1 MRSWRRRVSAFHLA
15 MTLIA
20 LAFTWFFFK
29 SIAADTPHSAE
40 SKAIQSV
47 RYQFMPAYQSS
58 PPSPHDPDW
67 KPLNLPHR
75 VDQMGRSQGGYYW
88 YMFEVESTLG
98 SKVDSIF
105 VPRVAANA
113 EVFVDG
119 QSAGFTGRLEGENI
133 ERNWNRPIAIMGMSE
148 LRKPGTHTVAIQV
161 RIYAN
166 YLSGL
171 STVWIGSSP
180 DIRKAWLSRLFNQ
193 IGLLMASTA
202 MMIGAG
208 VVLLILSLLP
218 PTRRP
223 YLIWLIL
230 ATVFWVVRSYSFMIN
245 NPPFSYELWVRVAQ
259 ICLIAFFFVVFYLTI
274 RFCDYPQRRKEKR
287 ALFLAI
293 LASPLLIFAPT
304 AQLFTWVGIFG
315 GFGMFACLW
324 GTYLLIQKGNARR
337 NLTIHGF
344 AWGMATLLLLSLN
357 DLLMLSNLF
366 SFDWYFLNQYLGFAL
381 FLALAYFMAYE
392 YARMLREA
400 QHFNDRLQT
409 RLGEQ
414 ELRLRAKHETLQHIE
429 MQKVQL
435 AERQRL
441 MADMHD
447 GLGAHLVSAIH
458 QLRNDSIPRHAILEM
473 LEDALRDLQLTIDSL
488 EPIENDLSL
497 LVGAFR
503 YRISPSLN
511 AAGIK
516 LHWRVA
522 PAIPPLSQLN
532 PQMGLMMLRLL
543 QEVFTNILKH
553 AEASEVTFQL
563 AQIGEHVVL
572 EITDNGRGFDALC
585 AIEAKNQANNKGRGI
600 GNMKNRA
607 SQIGATLEMTSTPGT
622 GTRVSLTLPVE
633 Q

>member
-1 MRSWRRRVSAFHLA
+1 MRSWRGRAIRFHLA
-15 MTLIA
+15 MGLIA
-20 LAFTWFFFK
+20 LACTWLFFK
-29 SIAADTPHSAE
+29 SIDADIPNSAG
-40 SKAIQSV
+40 SKAIESV
-47 RYQFMPAYQSS
+47 SYQFMSEYRSS
-58 PPSPHDPDW
+58 PPSALDPNW
-67 KPLNLPHR
+67 KPMHLPHR
-75 VDQMGRSQGGYYW
+75 VDQMGHSQTGYYW
-88 YMFEVESTLG
+88 YIFEVDVPEG
-98 SKVDSIF
+98 SDIDSIYI
-105 VPRVAANA
+105 PRVAANA

-119 QSAGFTGRLEGENI
+119 QSAGYSGRLEGEDI
-133 ERNWNRPIAIMGMSE
+133 ERNWNRPIAVTGMSS
-148 LRKPGTHTVAIQV
+148 LRSPGIHTVAIQV

-166 YLSGL
+166 YLSGI
-171 STVWIGSSP
+171 STIWVGTSP

-193 IGLLMASTA
+193 IGLLIASTA
-202 MMIGAG
+202 VMIGAG

-274 RFCDYPQRRKEKR
+274 LFCDYPKRHLEKR
-287 ALFLAI
+287 AFVVCI
-293 LASPLLIFAPT
+293 LASPILIFAPT
-304 AQLFTWVGIFG
+304 SQLFTWVGLFG
-315 GFGMFACLW
+315 GLGMISCLW
-324 GTYLLIQKGNARR
+324 GIYLLVQKGNERR
-337 NLTIHGF
+337 NLTILGF

-357 DLLMLSNLF
+357 DLLLLSNLL
-366 SFDWYFLNQYLGFAL
+366 SFNWYFLNQYLGFAL

-400 QHFNDRLQT
+400 RRFNDKLQT
-409 RLGEQ
+409 QLGEQ
-414 ELRLRAKHETLQHIE
+414 ELRLRAKHEALQQIE

-447 GLGAHLVSAIH
+447 GMGAHLVSAIH
-458 QLRNDSIPRHAILEM
+458 QARNEAVPRQAILEM

-488 EPIENDLSL
+488 EPIENDLSV

-511 AAGIK
+511 ASGIK
-516 LHWRVA
+516 LHWKVA

-532 PQMGLMMLRLL
+532 PQMGLMVLRIL

-553 AEASEVTFQL
+553 AKATQVTFQL
-563 AQIGEHVVL
+563 QHVGHTVEL
-572 EITDNGRGFDALC
+572 EITDNGIGFDVLSTD
-585 AIEAKNQANNKGRGI
+585 EATCKGI
-600 GNMKNRA
+600 GNMKHRA
-607 SQIGATLEMTSTPGT
+607 TQIGATLCFSSTPAQGT
-622 GTRVSLTLPVE
+622 QVRLTLPLE
-633 Q
+633 T